1 MSARSLSAAEL
12 ADICGELAGIFGAPL
27 ELEDIRALRRHDS
40 FGPLQALGAD
50 PLYATDLR
58 RALAAV
64 LAPASDEEAVS
75 LLNSSYCQLF
85 LGIGG
90 AAGAPPFE
98 SAYRGAGRLFQGPA
112 DSMAELLA
120 SCGLQPADG
129 FAEPPDHVAIELS
142 ALALLIRPG
151 AGMPDIADGQAVA
164 LRERLVEWVPAFA
177 RACARF
183 DRSGFYAP
191 LAAVLTNLLE
201 DGTLALAT

>member
-1 MSARSLSAAEL
+1 MSARFLPAAEL

-27 ELEDIRALRRHDS
+27 ELEDIRTLRRHGI
-40 FGPLQALGAD
+40 FGPLQALAAD

-64 LAPASDEEAVS
+64 RDPGSDEEAVS
-75 LLNSSYCQLF
+75 LLNGSYCQLF

-98 SAYRGAGRLFQGPA
+98 SAYRGTGRLFQEPA

-120 SCGLQPADG
+120 ACGLQPADG

-142 ALALLIRPG
+142 ALALSMRPG
-151 AGMPDIADGQAVA
+151 PGIGVADGPAPA
-164 LRERLVEWVPAFA
+164 LRERMIEWVPTFA

-201 DGTLALAT
+201 DGTLALAA

>member
-27 ELEDIRALRRHDS
+27 ELEDIRVLRRHGS
-40 FGPLQALGAD
+40 FGPLHALAAD
-50 PLYATDLR
+50 PLYATGLR

-64 LAPASDEEAVS
+64 LAPGSDEEAVS

-98 SAYRGAGRLFQGPA
+98 SAYRGAGRLFQEPA

-120 SCGLQPADG
+120 ACGLKPADG

-142 ALALLIRPG
+142 ALALLMRPDPG
-151 AGMPDIADGQAVA
+151 TGVANGPAPA
-164 LRERLVEWVPAFA
+164 LRERLIEWVPAFA

-183 DRSGFYAP
+183 DRSDFYAP

-201 DGTLALAT
+201 DGTPALAA